1 MNDEEKVFFKFTESK
16 ILLSE
21 FCEEYV
27 KAKKKEEILTQELN
41 KVQLKNCQLENE
53 IEKYKQLVSNIERK
67 KDKEME
73 NYNFEYDIKIKKL
86 ETEMDVLSSC
96 LNKEK
101 ENYNLKATELIGLK
115 LENEKYK
122 SQLNDRKE
130 NNNHE
135 KENKKMLTQNHIN
148 VLNKMYAEI
157 NQKVEA
163 IMQHLHDSKNN
174 RHNIEQKIKT
184 YETLLNEYLK
194 KITETNLKC
203 EKFYKL
209 HKEAQFKNMLNKSK
223 NKVLKSRIEELKN
236 ENQVL
241 SNQVD
246 ALKKNMEHMDAEK
259 TQYFLLLKKAEKK
272 KLFFYHKFKEK
283 NATLGVDN
291 NSLPRHQL
299 HDHRHD
305 CSRRSHSF
313 DTPSRS
319 PSHLIRLDQ
328 VVPDHTTC
336 KNGKS
341 HSSQHENHALTK
353 NDPLTWKQN
362 LKQKN
367 RSTSIYKYRDVD
379 RNKSYCLDQSNIIK
393 ERKRKKILFFS
404 DNDHDKRQKRKNE
417 ISNEKNSVQYI
428 DLIVNSTNI
437 IPKKVGPDG
446 SSPTNCTMLK
456 IAPV

>member
-27 KAKKKEEILTQELN
+27 KTKKKEEILTQEIN
-41 KVQLKNCQLENE
+41 KVQHKNCQMENE

-86 ETEMDVLSSC
+86 ETEMDVLNSC
-96 LNKEK
+96 LSKEK

-122 SQLNDRKE
+122 SQLSDRKE
-130 NNNHE
+130 NNTQE
-135 KENKKMLTQNHIN
+135 KENKKMLTQNNIN
-148 VLNKMYAEI
+148 VLNKIYSEI

-163 IMQHLHDSKNN
+163 ITKHLHDSKCN
-174 RHNIEQKIKT
+174 RHDIEQKIKS
-184 YETLLNEYLK
+184 YQSLLNEYLK
-194 KITETNLKC
+194 KITDTNLKC

-223 NKVLKSRIEELKN
+223 KKVLKSRIEELKN

-246 ALKKNMEHMDAEK
+246 ALKKNIVHIDAEK
-259 TQYFLLLKKAEKK
+259 TQYYLLLKKAEKK
-272 KLFFYHKFKEK
+272 NLFFYHKFKEK
-283 NATLGVDN
+283 NAT
-291 NSLPRHQL
+291 Q
-299 HDHRHD
+299 
-305 CSRRSHSF
+305 
-313 DTPSRS
+313 
-319 PSHLIRLDQ
+319 DQ
-328 VVPDHTTC
+328 VVPDHATC
-336 KNGKS
+336 TNGKRN
-341 HSSQHENHALTK
+341 SSQHRNDAITK
-353 NDPLTWKQN
+353 NGPLPWKKN
-362 LKQKN
+362 SKQKN

-379 RNKSYCLDQSNIIK
+379 RNKSYRADEFNIKK

-404 DNDHDKRQKRKNE
+404 DNDHDKRQKRKNA

-428 DLIVNSTNI
+428 DLIVNSTDLLSN
-437 IPKKVGPDG
+437 KLGPDG
-446 SSPTNCTMLK
+446 N
-456 IAPV
+456 APRTALC

>member
-1 MNDEEKVFFKFTESK
+1 MNDEQKVFFKFTESK
-16 ILLSE
+16 ILLTE

-27 KAKKKEEILTQELN
+27 KAKKKEEILTQEIH

-53 IEKYKQLVSNIERK
+53 IEKYKQLVSNIEKK

-86 ETEMDVLSSC
+86 ETEMDVLNSC
-96 LNKEK
+96 LSKEK

-122 SQLNDRKE
+122 SQLSDRKE
-130 NNNHE
+130 NNSQE

-174 RHNIEQKIKT
+174 RHDIEEKIKT
-184 YETLLNEYLK
+184 YQSLLNEYLK
-194 KITETNLKC
+194 KITDTNLKY

-209 HKEAQFKNMLNKSK
+209 HKEAQYRNMLNKSK
-223 NKVLKSRIEELKN
+223 KKILKSRIEELTN
-236 ENQVL
+236 ENQLL

-246 ALKKNMEHMDAEK
+246 ALKKNIDHMDAEK
-259 TQYFLLLKKAEKK
+259 TQYYLLLKKAEKK
-272 KLFFYHKFKEK
+272 NLFFYHKFKEK
-283 NATLGVDN
+283 NATQCTDKG
-291 NSLPRHQL
+291 LPSHQL
-299 HDHRHD
+299 VDHRHH
-305 CSRRSHSF
+305 CPRRSHSF
-313 DTPSRS
+313 DTPGRS
-319 PSHLIRLDQ
+319 PPHLKRPDQ

-336 KNGKS
+336 TSGKRN
-341 HSSQHENHALTK
+341 SSQHGNDALTK
-353 NDPLTWKQN
+353 NGPHPWKQSS
-362 LKQKN
+362 KQKN

-379 RNKSYCLDQSNIIK
+379 RNKSYRADEFNIKK

-404 DNDHDKRQKRKNE
+404 DNDHDKKQKRKNV
-417 ISNEKNSVQYI
+417 ISNEKKSVQYI
-428 DLIVNSTNI
+428 DLIVNSTDLI
-437 IPKKVGPDG
+437 SSKAGPDG
-446 SSPTNCTMLK
+446 S
-456 IAPV
+456 APKTALYRK